1 MISGFGLWHWDGD
14 GMASARQCG
23 ANAQKPVESRKPC
36 GKKVT
41 GRIPQRGS
49 SI

>member
-1 MISGFGLWHWDGD
+1 
-14 GMASARQCG
+14 MAMTWLDPATSG
-23 ANAQKPVESRKPC
+23 ANAQKPVESHKPC

-41 GRIPQRGS
+41 GRIPQRGN

>member
-1 MISGFGLWHWDGD
+1 MAVAWRRSGTG
-14 GMASARQCG
+14 G

-41 GRIPQRGS
+41 GRIPQRGNC
-49 SI
+49 I

>member
-1 MISGFGLWHWDGD
+1 MAMARRRSGNG
-14 GMASARQCG
+14 G

-41 GRIPQRGS
+41 GRIPQRGN